1 MRTKIRDIMT
11 APPVCLAPAEAVSA
25 AAAAMRDM
33 GIGCVLIQDDGQLLG
48 ILTDRDITVRVLA
61 EELDPTATRVGAV
74 CSSELVLLDPDD
86 DVADAVAL
94 IEQRAIRRIPVVQD
108 GTPVGV
114 VSLGDLSLE
123 TGEPSVLADVSAAPP
138 NI

>member
-11 APPVCLAPAEAVSA
+11 APPVCMAPAEAVSA

-61 EELDPTATRVGAV
+61 EELDPSATRVGAV

-86 DVADAVAL
+86 DVADAVRL
-94 IEQRAIRRIPVVQD
+94 IEQRAIRRIPVVRD
-108 GTPVGV
+108 AAPVGV

-123 TGEPSVLADVSAAPP
+123 T
-138 NI
+138 I

>member
-11 APPVCLAPAEAVSA
+11 APPVCMAPAEAVSA

-33 GIGCVLIQDDGQLLG
+33 GIGCVLIQDDGRLLG

-61 EELDPTATRVGAV
+61 EELDPSATRVGAV

-94 IEQRAIRRIPVVQD
+94 IEQRAIRRIPVVRD
-108 GTPVGV
+108 ATPVGV

-123 TGEPSVLADVSAAPP
+123 T
-138 NI
+138 I